1 MNNFSHGIDRLLWG
15 FIVLGATILIVLA
28 PSLGQG
34 FFLSRTVNPQICVF
48 GVKYFGITSTC
59 FILFKND
66 TFEKFTANIIYIYIY
81 AFSNVSNNYAK
92 FIAL

>member
-15 FIVLGATILIVLA
+15 FIVLGATILIVLD
-28 PSLGQG
+28 PSLEQG
-34 FFLSRTVNPQICVF
+34 FFPSGTVNPQISVF
-48 GVKYFGITSTC
+48 GVKCFGTTSTY
-59 FILFKND
+59 FILFKNY
-66 TFEKFTANIIYIYIY
+66 TFEKFTANIIYIY